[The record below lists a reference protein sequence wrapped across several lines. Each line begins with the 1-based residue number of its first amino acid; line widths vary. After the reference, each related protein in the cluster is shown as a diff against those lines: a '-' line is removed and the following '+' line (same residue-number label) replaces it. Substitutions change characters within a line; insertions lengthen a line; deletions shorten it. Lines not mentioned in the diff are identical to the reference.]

1 MGTVV
6 GKNPFD
12 FANYQIGGAFANEGA
27 IYLDGQPLNI
37 GYINLPLMVP
47 TQDAVSEFK
56 VQYSNLGP
64 EWGKFAGGVINV
76 STKSGTN
83 TWHGSGYDY
92 LRNKIF
98 NSNEFFNKNSEIALG
113 K

>member
-1 MGTVV
+1 
-6 GKNPFD
+6 
-12 FANYQIGGAFANEGA
+12 
-27 IYLDGQPLNI
+27 
-37 GYINLPLMVP
+37 MVP